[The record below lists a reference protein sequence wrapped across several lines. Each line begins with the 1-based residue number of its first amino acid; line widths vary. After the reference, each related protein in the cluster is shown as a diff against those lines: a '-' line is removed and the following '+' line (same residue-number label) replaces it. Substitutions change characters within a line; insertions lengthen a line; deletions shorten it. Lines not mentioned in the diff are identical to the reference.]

1 MKKSNIF
8 ILKSLLI
15 FWENL
20 LEICTNFILIKLLKI
35 TITINIKDTI
45 PNKSSLL
52 LILKISKK
60 NFNESF
66 TKYVSGLIKILIK
79 GISIAMDIA
88 SANEEKIDKNN
99 RINKSLFLLE
109 CRWEYNLFMIF
120 IED

>member
-20 LEICTNFILIKLLKI
+20 LERCTNFILIKLLKI
-35 TITINIKDTI
+35 TITINIKDTA
-45 PNKSSLL
+45 PKKSSLL
-52 LILKISKK
+52 LIFKISKK

-79 GISIAMDIA
+79 GISIAMEID
-88 SANEEKIDKNN
+88 SDNEEKIDKNN
-99 RINKSLFLLE
+99 RKNKSLFLLE
-109 CRWEYNLFMIF
+109 SK
-120 IED
+120 

>member
-1 MKKSNIF
+1 MKNSNIF

-15 FWENL
+15 IWEKL
-20 LEICTNFILIKLLKI
+20 LDKCTNFILIKALKI
-35 TITINIKDTI
+35 TITINIKEKT

-88 SANEEKIDKNN
+88 SANEEKIDKKN
-99 RINKSLFLLE
+99 RINKPLFLLE
-109 CRWEYNLFMIF
+109 CR
-120 IED
+120 